1 MKPHSRTW
9 ADIDLDAFAFNLSVI
24 RGMIGPEV
32 LLALVCKADAYG
44 HGLVPMAR
52 HAIKHGVNW
61 LAVATIQEGV
71 ALRDA
76 GVSNRVLVMSPS
88 LPGEAEQAVFYDLD
102 VMVESQESIESYQ
115 SAGASMNRIARLH
128 LKVDTGLHRFG
139 CQPGEV
145 SHLLRIAKGL
155 ENIQMVGISH
165 HFVDSAS
172 DQKKTEAQ
180 ITEFEAVLT
189 DLDND
194 ILIHSANSA
203 AVACLP
209 KTHHQLV
216 RVGIFAYGV
225 DPFSLTNKRLKSV
238 MTWNARV
245 LSVRNVKAG
254 ETVSYASTFRLER
267 DSVIATLGVG
277 YGDGYPRNLSSKGVV
292 SINGFRAPVVG
303 LVCMD
308 QTLID
313 VTDVSHVQIGD
324 VAELLGNQ
332 ILVQELAALTNTN
345 SHEILTRIMTRV
357 MRRYVSNA

>member
-9 ADIDLDAFAFNLSVI
+9 ADIDLDAFAFNLSVM
-24 RGMIGPEV
+24 REMIGPHV

-52 HAIKHGVNW
+52 QAVKNGVDW
-61 LAVATIQEGV
+61 LAVATVQEGV

-76 GVSNRVLVMSPS
+76 GVSNRILVMSPS
-88 LPGEAEQAVFYDLD
+88 LPGEAEQAIFYDLD
-102 VMVESQESIESYQ
+102 VMVESRESIEAYN
-115 SAGASMNRIARLH
+115 SAAGGMDRVARLH

-139 CQPGEV
+139 CNPNIARE
-145 SHLLRIAKGL
+145 LLEFGQSLK
-155 ENIQMVGISH
+155 NVQMVGLSH

-172 DQKKTEAQ
+172 DREKTQYQ
-180 ITEFEAVLT
+180 IDQFGALLT
-189 DLDND
+189 AGDDAL
-194 ILIHSANSA
+194 LLHSANSA

-209 KTHHQLV
+209 ATHHQLV

-225 DPFSLTNKRLKSV
+225 DPFNLTNKRLKSV

-245 LSVRNVKAG
+245 LSIRDVKAG

-267 DSVIATLGVG
+267 DSKLATLGVG

-292 SINGFRAPVVG
+292 AINGHRAPVVG

-313 VTDVSHVQIGD
+313 VTDIQNVQIGD

-332 ILVQELAALTNTN
+332 ILVQELATLTNTN

-357 MRRYVSNA
+357 MRRYVSQS